1 MPNDL
6 TAPPASPLDA
16 LLADPAKL
24 KELPVETMERLFALQ
39 REARRDQAAEVF
51 AEALLA
57 VQRQIKPVA
66 KTGHN
71 THTKSWYAKIEDV
84 DKMLDPLLAEH
95 GITASVSSRPSDK
108 PEHTVFIL
116 TLRKGI
122 HSEQHELESPLDYLG
137 PGGKANKTKMHG
149 LGSSYTYCGRY
160 LKANVFNIQTFKDDD
175 GNAGGGVSQH
185 QPRTERRAGGAA
197 ARYRRR
203 HKEIPG
209 RLWRAGPRR
218 AARQHVRRRAA
229 GASAPEAG
237 EWLDGNR

>member
-1 MPNDL
+1 MANDL
-6 TAPPASPLDA
+6 TAAPASPLDA

-66 KTGHN
+66 KAGYN
-71 THTKSWYAKIEDV
+71 SHTKSWYAKIEDV
-84 DKMLDPLLAEH
+84 DRMLDPLLAEH

-137 PGGKANKTKMHG
+137 SGGKANKTKMHG

-175 GNAGGGVSQH
+175 GNAGGGVASIGPEQKDELVALLRETGADT
-185 QPRTERRAGGAA
+185 QKFLAVYGVPALDELPANMFAA
-197 ARYRRR
+197 ARQALQRRR
-203 HKEIPG
+203 QANG
-209 RLWRAGPRR
+209 
-218 AARQHVRRRAA
+218 
-229 GASAPEAG
+229 
-237 EWLDGNR
+237 